1 MHTVNPDREQD
12 DEEPDEAAE
21 PSPEEDDHAEL
32 RERVRHINASSET
45 GLGIKS
51 GGRALGGGVR

>member
-1 MHTVNPDREQD
+1 MHTANPERVGDG
-12 DEEPDEAAE
+12 EEPDEA
-21 PSPEEDDHAEL
+21 EELPTEDDDHAEL
-32 RERVRHINASSET
+32 REKVRHINASSET

>member
-1 MHTVNPDREQD
+1 VHTVNPERVQD
-12 DEEPDEAAE
+12 GEEPDEAE
-21 PSPEEDDHAEL
+21 ELPPEDDDHAEL
-32 RERVRHINASSET
+32 REKVRHINASSET